1 MAIALGG
8 TLIDKITLG
17 GTELLKAYYGAVLI
31 HDKTGAPP
39 VADVILLEN
48 GADALLLEA
57 GDPVE
62 IDVTIPVQTTA
73 IALDGTEWAVIVQ
86 GGTTKKVR
94 LSLLASYIND

>member
-1 MAIALGG
+1 MTIALGG
-8 TLIDKITLG
+8 TAINKIALG
-17 GTELLKAYYGAVLI
+17 GTELLKAYHGATLI

-39 VADVILLEN
+39 LADAILLEN
-48 GADALLLEA
+48 GTDALLLEI

-62 IDVTIPVQTTA
+62 INATIPAQSTA
-73 IALDGTEWAVIVQ
+73 VALDGTEWTAIVQ